1 MLWDSGDIE
10 DRIEELRRDQRAQVA
25 LSEEAMTTELA
36 ALATVDRAR
45 AVMRHCA
52 DCIRSD
58 ADEIDRLLDE
68 IPPAREPGE

>member
-45 AVMRHCA
+45 AVMRHCQDA
-52 DCIRSD
+52 IEQD
-58 ADEIDRLLDE
+58 ADEINRLLDSL
-68 IPPAREPGE
+68 PLPRDPA